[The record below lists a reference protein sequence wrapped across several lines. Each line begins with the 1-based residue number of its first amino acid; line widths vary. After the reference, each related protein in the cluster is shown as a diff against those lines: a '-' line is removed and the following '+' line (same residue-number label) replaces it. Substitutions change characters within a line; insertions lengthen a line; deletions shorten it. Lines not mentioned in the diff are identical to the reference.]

1 MYAHQELIT
10 LYTKALGFFRQHTV
24 VRSIHRDLDICFNT
38 IQREIAYGI
47 QNCFKDC
54 GINDSYITERS
65 PALAVIIPIR
75 VIPVLPPFSRLLFHY
90 KKAYHDRLDLL
101 EIHLDK
107 RELKYEYANVERKAL
122 NKNFTIV
129 SYLPLPDDILIHISE
144 YIHIHYQ
151 KYQNV
156 RDKYQLLRDQLVT
169 II

>member
-24 VRSIHRDLDICFNT
+24 VRSIHRDLDLCFNT
-38 IQREIAYGI
+38 VQREIAYGI
-47 QNCFKDC
+47 QDCFKDC
-54 GINDSYITERS
+54 RIKDSYISERS

-75 VIPVLPPFSRLLFHY
+75 VIPSLPPFSRLLYHY
-90 KKAYHDRLDLL
+90 KKAYHNRLDLL

-107 RELKYEYANVERKAL
+107 QKVPYEKINAYRKAL
-122 NKNFTIV
+122 DKNFTIV
-129 SYLPLPDDILIHISE
+129 SYLPLPDDILIHIAGF
-144 YIHIHYQ
+144 IHIHFE

-156 RDKYQLLRDQLVT
+156 RDKYQVLRDQLVT